1 MLLLQGVSLL
11 FIRDQLNRLTSCI
24 VDHALAKFL
33 LPLSTGHGV
42 FFDSRYEQRS
52 IAEEFILLF
61 QCTTF
66 TLREEEVDCECVGES
81 ADGEDDVVFPSDGGE
96 CGRGDLCLYFG
107 VSYTVSNLAPDS
119 HCRVR
124 RSLTIIK
131 FAAHAAIDVKAV
143 PFARVAVFKIS
154 TGLGVRRWMLSD
166 TSIHFITRDGA
177 REAHYAQ
184 DNGPIPAEKAKLK
197 IQVIIT
203 NAMPAGLL
211 PVDAGYTA

>member
-1 MLLLQGVSLL
+1 M
-11 FIRDQLNRLTSCI
+11 
-24 VDHALAKFL
+24 
-33 LPLSTGHGV
+33 
-42 FFDSRYEQRS
+42 
-52 IAEEFILLF
+52 
-61 QCTTF
+61 
-66 TLREEEVDCECVGES
+66 
-81 ADGEDDVVFPSDGGE
+81 
-96 CGRGDLCLYFG
+96 
-107 VSYTVSNLAPDS
+107 SNLAPDS
-119 HCRVR
+119 HCRVS

-154 TGLGVRRWMLSD
+154 TGLGVRRWSFYQ
-166 TSIHFITRDGA
+166 TPVFNGDGA
-177 REAHYAQ
+177 RDAHYAQ

>member
-11 FIRDQLNRLTSCI
+11 FIRDQLNRLTSWI

-107 VSYTVSNLAPDS
+107 V
-119 HCRVR
+119 
-124 RSLTIIK
+124 
-131 FAAHAAIDVKAV
+131 
-143 PFARVAVFKIS
+143 
-154 TGLGVRRWMLSD
+154 G
-166 TSIHFITRDGA
+166 
-177 REAHYAQ
+177 
-184 DNGPIPAEKAKLK
+184 IP
-197 IQVIIT
+197 
-203 NAMPAGLL
+203 
-211 PVDAGYTA
+211 